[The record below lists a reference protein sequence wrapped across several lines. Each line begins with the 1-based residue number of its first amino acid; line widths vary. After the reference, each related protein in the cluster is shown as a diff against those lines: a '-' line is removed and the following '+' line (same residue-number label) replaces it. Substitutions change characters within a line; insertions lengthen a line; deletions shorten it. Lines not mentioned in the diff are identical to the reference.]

1 MAMAGVKAGQELAR
15 KIATRPGRELHNS
28 SVEDPWAG
36 QDMKS
41 FAQLLDDR
49 EI

>member
-1 MAMAGVKAGQELAR
+1 MAIDGEKAGQEMAG
-15 KIATRPGRELHNS
+15 KIATRPGRKLHNL

-36 QDMKS
+36 QGMKS